1 MFPSPPICIGRRA
14 GTSSCRR
21 GRCTAIRTT
30 ATHCKWL
37 STTSRTSSGVVRYAL
52 DHGYKGHRL
61 TGHPHTAGYI
71 TGHNRAGDCCN
82 ALLAAAG
89 FNLRQLLRFLS
100 SAPYFF
106 CARFYL
112 RSRPPSILFR
122 QPRPLSKSNNDFLTQ
137 LRQVGAIER
146 FFEHILEVVVPRKI
160 PNLPVC
166 SEDPRCLSRGERK
179 RVCSEDQP
187 S

>member
-1 MFPSPPICIGRRA
+1 MGREVGGA
-14 GTSSCRR
+14 TLLWLLPFM
-21 GRCTAIRTT
+21 TAYFQTQ
-30 ATHCKWL
+30 
-37 STTSRTSSGVVRYAL
+37 V
-52 DHGYKGHRL
+52 
-61 TGHPHTAGYI
+61 
-71 TGHNRAGDCCN
+71 
-82 ALLAAAG
+82 
-89 FNLRQLLRFLS
+89 NLRVLKPFLLG
-100 SAPYFF
+100 
-106 CARFYL
+106 
-112 RSRPPSILFR
+112 
-122 QPRPLSKSNNDFLTQ
+122 PLAQ